1 MMIDPTI
8 GAIVA
13 SGFAAVLLGMLWYHP
28 KVFGGTWARLSSL
41 TPEMQEKGKRRMP
54 IMGFLA
60 FLAAM
65 LVAYVMTYVSAA
77 WGFYNWIGGLQLGLW
92 IWLGFVAPTM
102 LGMVLFEQK
111 PFRLYLIN
119 VFYWLVAL
127 LVMAQFI
134 VFAYSLQYSASVNTG
149 ASANSGAYAE

>member
-1 MMIDPTI
+1 MIDPTI

-13 SGFAAVLLGMLWYHP
+13 SGFAAVLLGMIWYHP
-28 KVFGGTWARLSSL
+28 KIFGGAWAHLSGM
-41 TPEMQEKGKRRMP
+41 TPEMQATGKRRMP

-77 WGFYNWIGGLQLGLW
+77 WGFYNWTGGLQLGLW

-119 VFYWLVAL
+119 VFYWLVTL
-127 LVMAQFI
+127 LVMAQFV
-134 VFAYSLQYSASVNTG
+134 VFAYSLQYSASANTG
-149 ASANSGAYAE
+149 TSADSGAYAE